1 MGGSTDIILSII
13 IVNFNTPVLTLQ
25 AVNSCE
31 RYLVGVDFE
40 IIVVDNGS
48 VRGSIE
54 EGLMSFPEVHLIKS
68 MENLGFGR
76 ANNLGFEYA
85 NGDYIFLLNSDAY
98 LIDSLSVPAM
108 IDYLEQHKD
117 VGIVGPNF
125 IKKDGSKNYAYG
137 NLLGLRKMINDM
149 GYWKIQR
156 CKEDDYATFKVC
168 DATTPK
174 AVGYLAAAGIIIKR
188 TMIEKYGLFDPKFFL
203 YFEDME
209 LGWRYSNAG
218 IKSVLLPQSTLI
230 HLGGGSSGT
239 NNPLILKHILMS
251 KKYYLKK
258 TLGSF
263 NYVWIRLLDL
273 GMSFFKS
280 IKRMFK

>member
-1 MGGSTDIILSII
+1 MMLSVI
-13 IVNFNTPVLTLQ
+13 IVNYNTPTQVKEAVSSIYSYITTLT
-25 AVNSCE
+25 
-31 RYLVGVDFE
+31 FE

-48 VRGSIE
+48 VQGSIE
-54 EGLMSFPEVHLIKS
+54 EELMSFPEVHLIKS
-68 MENLGFGR
+68 KENLGFGR

-85 NGDYIFLLNSDAY
+85 KGDYLFLLNSDAY
-98 LIDSLSVPAM
+98 LIDSFSVPTM
-108 IDYLEQHKD
+108 IDYLAQHKD

-125 IKKDGSKNYAYG
+125 IKKDGSKNYTYG
-137 NLLGLRKMINDM
+137 NLLGLRKMIHDM
-149 GYWKIQR
+149 GYWKIPK

-168 DATTPK
+168 DVTTPK
-174 AVGYLAAAGIIIKR
+174 VVGYLAAAGIIIKR

-218 IKSVLLPQSTLI
+218 IKSVLLPQSTVI

-239 NNPLILKHILMS
+239 NNPEILKHILMS

-258 TLGSF
+258 TLGGF
-263 NYVWIRLLDL
+263 NYALIRLLEI

-280 IKRMFK
+280 IRRIFK

>member
-1 MGGSTDIILSII
+1 MILSVI
-13 IVNFNTPVLTLQ
+13 IVNYNTPAQVKEAVSSIYSHITTLI
-25 AVNSCE
+25 
-31 RYLVGVDFE
+31 FE

-68 MENLGFGR
+68 KENLGFGR

-137 NLLGLRKMINDM
+137 NLLGLRKMLHDM
-149 GYWKIQR
+149 GYWKIPR
-156 CKEDDYATFKVC
+156 SKEDGYATFKVC
-168 DATTPK
+168 DVTTPK

-218 IKSVLLPQSTLI
+218 IKSVLLPQSTVI

-239 NNPLILKHILMS
+239 NNTMILKHILTS

-263 NYVWIRLLDL
+263 NYALIRLLDV

>member
-1 MGGSTDIILSII
+1 MMLSVI
-13 IVNFNTPVLTLQ
+13 IVNYNTPTQVKEAVSSIYSHITTLK
-25 AVNSCE
+25 
-31 RYLVGVDFE
+31 FE
-40 IIVVDNGS
+40 IIVLDNGS
-48 VRGSIE
+48 VQGSVE
-54 EGLMSFPEVHLIKS
+54 EELMSFTEVHLIKS
-68 MENLGFGR
+68 KENLGFGR

-85 NGDYIFLLNSDAY
+85 KGDYLFLLNSDAY
-98 LIDSLSVPAM
+98 LIDSLSVPTM

-137 NLLGLRKMINDM
+137 NLLGLRKMLHDM
-149 GYWKIQR
+149 GYWKIPR
-156 CKEDDYATFKVC
+156 SKEDGYATFKVC
-168 DATTPK
+168 DVTTPK
-174 AVGYLAAAGIIIKR
+174 VVGYLAAAGIIIKR

-218 IKSVLLPQSTLI
+218 IKSVLLPQSTVI

-239 NNPLILKHILMS
+239 NNPEILKHILMS

-258 TLGSF
+258 TLGGF
-263 NYVWIRLLDL
+263 NYFLVRLLDA

-280 IKRMFK
+280 IRRMFK